1 MKNKL
6 RPALLGLLGLMAF
19 PKMQLL
25 AAEPA
30 SPMPV
35 AKELFIGVNQSTVLE
50 NSVGVKRISIGNP
63 EITEAVAVNRHEIVL
78 NGKASGA
85 TTMMLWDMQGQRSAF
100 QIHVG
105 GANSKA
111 DLVREELRQELP
123 GEDIKVD
130 EAEDSVFLRGTVRD
144 VNAADRAA
152 SIAGV
157 LGKVVNLLHV
167 KVPSADPQI
176 LLKVRFANVNRTQL
190 SRFAFNLVSTG
201 ATNTV
206 GAISTG
212 QFGQQPTFDFT
223 KNPLTTQFN
232 DLLNVFLFR
241 KDINLGATI
250 QALQSKQLLQILAE
264 PNLLTV
270 SGRPASFLSGG
281 EFPFPTLQGGGA
293 GVGQITIQFREFGVR
308 IHFLPTVT
316 PRGTIRLEVA
326 PEVSALDYTNGL
338 TVGGY
343 TVPGLTTR
351 KVQTEVELQ
360 SGQSFV
366 IAGLIDNR
374 TTEILSKVPGLANI
388 PLLGKLFES
397 RNLQK
402 NNSELMVLVTPELV
416 DPIAAGAA
424 TPDVKM
430 PQQFIKDVAKT
441 APQNPA
447 SKNQK
452 LPEILTLPVEQMK
465 YWMQPQIDG
474 PPSMDAPGGFIG
486 NATKSA
492 PSSASSAP
500 ALATGFKPSR

>member
-1 MKNKL
+1 MKSIMV
-6 RPALLGLLGLMAF
+6 PV
-19 PKMQLL
+19 LL
-25 AAEPA
+25 AAGCIELFAAEPTPA
-30 SPMPV
+30 
-35 AKELFIGVNQSTVLE
+35 AKELFIGLNQSTVLE
-50 NSVGVKRISIGNP
+50 NAVGVKRISIGNP
-63 EITEAVAVNRHEIVL
+63 GVTEAVAVNRHEIVL
-78 NGKASGA
+78 NGKASGV

-105 GANSKA
+105 GANSKS

-144 VNAADRAA
+144 MSAADRAA

-190 SRFAFNLVSTG
+190 NRFAFNLVSTG
-201 ATNTV
+201 ATNTF
-206 GAISTG
+206 GATSTG
-212 QFGQQPTFDFT
+212 QAGQQPTFDFT
-223 KNPLTTQFN
+223 KNPITTQFN
-232 DLLNVFLFR
+232 DLLNIFLFR

-374 TTEILSKVPGLANI
+374 TTEILSKVPGLASI

-397 RNLQK
+397 RQLQK

-441 APQNPA
+441 APQSPA

-465 YWMQPQIDG
+465 YWMQPQIDV
-474 PPSMDAPGGFIG
+474 PPPMDAPGGFIG
-486 NATKSA
+486 NATKST
-492 PSSASSAP
+492 PSSGSSAA